1 MIWLGARQLMTRM
14 KLYEI
19 LMNKVLSDLSE
30 IMLRRHNLV
39 AKSGQWCHWIEFS
52 QRGPDEGAQI

>member
-1 MIWLGARQLMTRM
+1 
-14 KLYEI
+14 
-19 LMNKVLSDLSE
+19 MNKVLSDLSE